1 MSRRRRPSDLP
12 QRQQVISFVGEET
25 QRPLS
30 EDELAENFKIKPE
43 RRPAFS
49 RMLDEMV
56 ARGEILKT
64 RHGRFA
70 VPGKVDLLPG
80 RIQGTR
86 RGDSWFIPEERDSE
100 DLRVSVEHLKGA
112 MHGDRVLVRRL
123 QGRAAEV
130 VRIVQR
136 SRDTIVGRIECVGGA
151 WFVRP
156 QDGRDAYD
164 IIIPDTARLEAGDGE
179 LVVCRV
185 EAFGDARRGPVGKV
199 IERLGGLRQPGV
211 DVLAIVRKHN
221 LPEAFPDEVLQEA
234 DRIPLEVAQKDIRGR
249 VDLRDLQCFTIDGD
263 DSKDLDD
270 AISLQATEEGWR
282 LGVHIADVGNYVHE
296 GTPLDREAFRRG
308 TSVYLVDRV
317 IPMLP
322 ERLSNGICSLNPR
335 EDRLTL
341 SVFVDFDTAGRRIR
355 HVLQESVIRSA
366 ARLTYSGVNR
376 TLDGDPPDET
386 YQELMP
392 DLFGMTRLKDI
403 LGHRRRERGA
413 IDFDTTE
420 YKVKLDDEGRPL
432 AIERRGRTPS
442 DQLIEEFML
451 QANEVVSEIASRQNL
466 PFLFRVHEE
475 PDPEKLETLRQF
487 LGRMGYNLPQNG
499 KKLHPRTLQ
508 EVLARAS
515 QRPERDLV
523 AAVMLR
529 SMARARYDVH
539 SLGHFGLAAPLY
551 THFTSPIRRYPDLVI
566 HRILKEHLRK
576 RPIKDARREDLVE
589 RLPEIARL
597 SSERERL
604 ADEAERESVD
614 LKKVEF
620 MQDKVGEEFDGIVT
634 GVVPFGVFVEVSL
647 GVEGLLRVSSLTDD
661 YYHFDE
667 KLFQLQGERTKRL
680 FRLADRVRVR
690 VERVDTEHG
699 EIDLSLAA
707 TAAATVA
714 VAANAAVAAA
724 GTEPEGAVDAEA
736 PAVKVERKS
745 RRNYNRRRRSGRKAK
760 AKDGAV
766 KDGAKEPAGE
776 TS

>member
-12 QRQQVISFVGEET
+12 QRSQVIAFIAEET

-30 EDELAENFKIKPE
+30 ADELAENFKIKAE
-43 RRPAFS
+43 RRPAFN
-49 RMLDEMV
+49 RLLDEMV
-56 ARGEILKT
+56 SRGEILKT
-64 RHGRFA
+64 RRGRFA
-70 VPGKVDLLPG
+70 VPGKVDLVPG

-86 RGDSWFIPEERDSE
+86 RGDSWFIPEERDGE
-100 DLRVSVEHLKGA
+100 DLRVAVEHLKGA
-112 MHGDRVLVRRL
+112 MHGDRVLARRL

-136 SRDTIVGRIECVGGA
+136 TRDTIVGRIECVGGA

-164 IIIPDTARLEAGDGE
+164 IIIPESARLDAGDGE

-185 EAFGDARRGPVGKV
+185 EVFGDARRGPVGKV

-221 LPEAFPDEVLQEA
+221 LPEAFPEDVLQEA
-234 DRIPLEVAQKDIRGR
+234 ERIPAEVAQKDIRGR
-249 VDLRDLQCFTIDGD
+249 VDLRNLQIFTIDSD

-270 AISLQATEEGWR
+270 AVSLQATEEGWR
-282 LGVHIADVGNYVHE
+282 LGVHIADVGHYVRE
-296 GTPLDREAFRRG
+296 GTPLDREAYRRG

-322 ERLSNGICSLNPR
+322 ERLSNGICSLNPQ

-355 HVLQESVIRSA
+355 HVLQESVIRSV
-366 ARLTYSGVNR
+366 ARLSYSGVNR

-392 DLFGMTRLKDI
+392 VLFGMTRLKDI
-403 LGHRRRERGA
+403 LGRRRRERGA

-420 YKVKLDDEGRPL
+420 YKVKLDPSGRPL

-451 QANEVVSEIASRQNL
+451 QANEVVAEVATRHTL

-475 PDPEKLETLRQF
+475 PDPEKLEGLRQF
-487 LGRMGYNLPQNG
+487 LGRLGYHLPQNG
-499 KKLHPRTLQ
+499 KKLHPRMLQ
-508 EVLARAS
+508 DILARAA
-515 QRPERDLV
+515 QRPERDMV
-523 AAVMLR
+523 AAVVLR
-529 SMARARYDVH
+529 SMARARYDVQ
-539 SLGHFGLAAPLY
+539 SIGHFGLAAPLY

-576 RPIKDARREDLVE
+576 KPIKDARREDLVD

-620 MQDKVGEEFDGIVT
+620 MQDKVGEEFEGIVT

-667 KLFQLQGERTKRL
+667 KLFQLQGERTRRL
-680 FRLADRVRVR
+680 FRLADRVSVR

-699 EIDLSLAA
+699 EIDLSLSEVQPTAAQQTAA
-707 TAAATVA
+707 TPTAGDADAAAEP
-714 VAANAAVAAA
+714 
-724 GTEPEGAVDAEA
+724 TEPAA
-736 PAVKVERKS
+736 KVERKS
-745 RRNYNRRRRSGRKAK
+745 RRNYNRRRRSGRKTK
-760 AKDGAV
+760 QGPKDGAA

-776 TS
+776 AQ

>member
-12 QRQQVISFVGEET
+12 QRQQLIAFIADET

-30 EDELAENFKIKPE
+30 ADELAENFQIKAE
-43 RRPAFS
+43 RRAAFN
-49 RMLDEMV
+49 RLLDEMV
-56 ARGEILKT
+56 SRGEILKT
-64 RHGRFA
+64 RQGRFA
-70 VPGKVDLLPG
+70 APGKVDLLPG

-86 RGDSWFIPEERDSE
+86 RGDSWFIPEEHDGE
-100 DLRVSVEHLKGA
+100 DLRVAVEHLKGA

-123 QGRAAEV
+123 QGRAGEV

-156 QDGRDAYD
+156 QDGRDAHD
-164 IIIPDTARLEAGDGE
+164 IIIPDTARLEAADGE
-179 LVVCRV
+179 LVVCHV
-185 EAFGDARRGPVGKV
+185 EVFGDARRGPVGKV

-221 LPEAFPDEVLQEA
+221 LPEAFPEDVLAEA
-234 DRIPLEVAQKDIRGR
+234 ERVPLEVTQKDIRGR
-249 VDLRDLQCFTIDGD
+249 VDLRDLQTFTIDSD

-270 AISLQATEEGWR
+270 AVSLQATEEGWR
-282 LGVHIADVGNYVHE
+282 LGVHIADVGHYVRE

-335 EDRLTL
+335 EDRLAL

-355 HVLQESVIRSA
+355 HQVQESVIRTA
-366 ARLTYSGVNR
+366 ARLSYSGVNR
-376 TLDGDPPDET
+376 TLDGDPPDDA

-392 DLFGMTRLKDI
+392 VLFGMTRLKDI
-403 LGHRRRERGA
+403 LGRRRRDRGA

-420 YKVKLDDEGRPL
+420 YKVKLNDEGRPL
-432 AIERRGRTPS
+432 AIEQRGRTAS

-451 QANEVVSEIASRQNL
+451 QANEVVAEIASRQNL

-475 PDPEKLETLRQF
+475 PDPEKLEGLRGF
-487 LGRMGYNLPQNG
+487 LGRLGYHLPQSG
-499 KKLHPRTLQ
+499 KKLHPRMLQ
-508 EVLARAS
+508 DILARAA

-523 AAVMLR
+523 SAVVLR
-529 SMARARYDVH
+529 SMARARYDTQ
-539 SLGHFGLAAPLY
+539 SIGHFGLAAPLY

-566 HRILKEHLRK
+566 HRILKEYLRK
-576 RPIKDARREDLVE
+576 RPIKDERREDLVA
-589 RLPEIARL
+589 RLPEIARV

-699 EIDLSLAA
+699 EIDLSLADVQPPL
-707 TAAATVA
+707 AAPAAVA
-714 VAANAAVAAA
+714 VAGGDV
-724 GTEPEGAVDAEA
+724 EPAQDAEPPQA
-736 PAVKVERKS
+736 KVEKKS
-745 RRNYNRRRRSGRKAK
+745 RRNYNRRRRSSRKAK
-760 AKDGAV
+760 DRAKDGAA
-766 KDGAKEPAGE
+766 KDGAKEPVGE
-776 TS
+776 TP